1 MISNL
6 RAQLRK
12 LFVEGN
18 IKCVTMAKL
27 KHLLR
32 SKLLTLTRRKNILS
46 TLTNIEISKMCAK
59 KKSDGQK
66 NEETKGYQDY
76 NWEALYRSGEGED
89 QVKVPERNKIKIV
102 FTTTCQGEK
111 CPNQKNFTFCQLTSA
126 KVYVKDLDTKCQ
138 RGLRK

>member
-1 MISNL
+1 MLSNL

-59 KKSDGQK
+59 KKSDRQK

-76 NWEALYRSGEGED
+76 NWEALYRSGD
-89 QVKVPERNKIKIV
+89 LKKVKVPERNKIKIV

-138 RGLRK
+138 RGLTK